1 MADPSEQGAESVVS
15 SGGAEPVRERLH
27 VWTNDEEWYVARD
40 EEDWRAQWREMMGD
54 ESPDDY
60 DYRQMSDDETITI
73 DVGADGEIADDDGN
87 DPVAKKTLT
96 AGEWAARNGRGLL
109 ATTYL

>member
-1 MADPSEQGAESVVS
+1 MSEQSTEPAVS
-15 SGGAEPVRERLH
+15 SASEKLIPERLH
-27 VWTNDEEWYVARD
+27 VWTNEEEWYVAKDDADFR
-40 EEDWRAQWREMMGD
+40 EQWREMMGD

-60 DYRQMSDDETITI
+60 DYRQMPDDETITI

-87 DPVAKKTLT
+87 DPVAKTTRT